1 MNRTIRDLPTTL
13 QTRARQS
20 ASGFGTRIAA
30 FVMLLVMATG
40 MAQANPNL
48 ASYYLSQAKVTYQ
61 VTKANYQ
68 LGRSYARAGQA
79 NTARNLY
86 MSAYSNSISMSI
98 QAAQL
103 RAQNQ
108 DTLATGQYHNAQYQQ
123 LAVSYSAQLEVQ
135 VQLLSAYLSL
145 LVQNPLSASPRANV
159 EATML
164 QIDITLLQLEQ
175 AMTLAQA

>member
-1 MNRTIRDLPTTL
+1 MNRTIRDISAPL
-13 QTRARQS
+13 QARARQS
-20 ASGFGTRIAA
+20 ASRFGVRLAA
-30 FVMLLVMATG
+30 FVMLLAMATG
-40 MAQANPNL
+40 MAQANPSS
-48 ASYYLSQAKVTYQ
+48 ASYYLTQAKVTYQ

-68 LGRSYARAGQA
+68 LGRSYARSGQA

-86 MSAYSNSISMSI
+86 LSAYSNAISMSI

-123 LAVSYSAQLEVQ
+123 LAVSYATQLEVQ
-135 VQLLSAYLSL
+135 VQLLGAYLSL
-145 LVQNPLSASPRANV
+145 LVQNPLSASLRANV

-175 AMTLAQA
+175 AMSLAQA